1 MGKTRQQANLVS
13 DGFLTTDLSNTK
25 INHTGSLLVS
35 ASFSGSGLK
44 VDGNIDITSGD
55 LNVTSEGSFGKI
67 FGDGS
72 GLTNMTFE
80 MSDDSTPKLSA
91 NLDLNENQIFTTS
104 SVDKTLVTSQTANL
118 NFKAISG
125 GGWDIRNL
133 KDGSAVSSGQSVV
146 RGQTTSLTAF
156 DSNSTQW
163 KILAPLQRN
172 GRFGLLFARSPHSI
186 GISTDYDYNNYGNKW
201 DIRGFSDDGGVQYF
215 TSQAITSRAYNY
227 SRSLGGYGMAEDF
240 NIVVD
245 KAKGKVYG
253 VFHFRNQSS
262 TYYEP
267 SLEFYSA
274 SSDYNYNSESIFS
287 PNGTTSRHVGSL
299 TNFFRNQDSVDD
311 LSQDSDN
318 YKGTFL
324 DDRQIVNQDYNSRY
338 VRRWSNMIMQPDGLT
353 QIGASRP
360 DYDNTNEYP
369 EMWQLHFED
378 PFYESQI
385 TQVDKKVFW
394 TVTKIDNF
402 IQDTLGGDNAPWA
415 DFNADDLENIP
426 SSNTWYLNAGFQI
439 VNNGRRVIYGVQ
451 EDDTYYGDLGAN
463 NPRLQTMLFQTD
475 LYIPWEIR
483 TMMAKTTV
491 SKSIFD
497 FFPDDTQ
504 SQILNDVRT
513 TRPSSRFGRF
523 IDNMHI
529 LQNGDFL
536 FSMGSGS
543 SERYNYIQV
552 SYDEGK
558 GYSAE
563 TIGSGPQPINPKRH
577 DLIAH
582 KLRFKNEVTASSH
595 INVSNKLSVETAS
608 LDTVKLKGDSLST
621 IIDNAKGNNTGHYVA
636 NPLYRSSLVYRN
648 PSSDKLESVLSG
660 HHHGGQNQTCY
671 GFNPKLGTGHATSN
685 LPSSLPSSNIPHFGQ
700 LDTTNNTIVDANDYF
715 GLDYRYRK
723 SRYSSQHGQLSF
735 GFGLTNANKYIYL
748 YPSQFPKFGCYK
760 IDFYSYTTA
769 SYDSEQ
775 MKVTPEEL
783 YVSRSNAAD
792 LYQQEIPHSGSI
804 GVGYSLGQVLTN
816 DTASMYYANVKKFDG
831 INKFVITY
839 LSGSTSGPLHAKIFD
854 VDETNDTWSIG
865 NDYRLSYGAQ
875 SSSLQDYGCIQGG
888 PGLCTSGSNAFVNVW
903 QNYLSGVESRRPND
917 DGDVR
922 KYNVCFVDGTTITSG
937 SDMIITGSIGSA
949 PSPYTGSVSGTFDY
963 GISASFDKDAYGSSR
978 TYSNFP
984 GLSQYPSSQA
994 DNVADT
1000 STMYGRRYHDFTRRL
1015 NKVAYDKTTDRF
1027 VFLFGGGGYN
1037 NSALYNNGWKYAL
1050 ASSNGDTLN
1059 VQSVLRIS
1067 DDVPGNDDNDSLYS
1081 VTLRVSNG
1089 VVYVTALIRSDST
1102 SSNNSSVAFS
1112 NWGFIEK
1119 EREVISFIAPES
1131 YGWSLGYSDYSTRS
1145 EFSNSFTSTGFPMV
1159 LTPTVK
1165 KWNGTNCIFLH
1176 MIVPQRNGT
1185 TSSSTTYLVQSL
1197 ITYRIFL
1204 DHPKQSG
1211 YHKAEGY
1218 NYDIARAEM
1227 PPMIAEING
1236 SSDEFNTN
1244 MFRYPPTSHQVSPS
1258 DDDGHTHELT
1268 GVYWAMDKTGA
1279 GDMMYDSDILEA
1291 LNLIQHPSSA
1301 HSGHKESVASFL
1313 DSFYDISN
1321 QNQTYRPNSLVPIY
1335 SDDGNT
1341 LIFHS
1346 WGSYQKQFLPSD
1358 LSTNVGQDNH
1368 FRAYIASMIDDP
1380 RTNNDFKDKIIGA
1393 TDSIGISSLGGAPT
1407 PEYMQSG
1414 SRVLLRFEGQ
1424 ILEVTSS
1431 LISGSGNRLIPIQ
1444 TGVFTSGSGPTH
1456 QADVTNT
1463 PNTFIPGKRVFIE
1476 DGTGIYTHN
1485 SSSLEVGIAT
1495 SETELL
1501 LQIKR

>member
-67 FGDGS
+67 VGDGS

-104 SVDKTLVTSQTANL
+104 SVDKTLETSQTANL

-133 KDGSAVSSGQSVV
+133 KDGSAVSSGQTVV
-146 RGQTTSLTAF
+146 RGTTVSLANY
-156 DSNSTQW
+156 DSTTYQW

-172 GRFGLLFARSPHSI
+172 GRFGLLYARSPHRI

-201 DIRGFSDDGGVQYF
+201 DIRGFSGDGGTQIF
-215 TSQAITSRAYNY
+215 TSQATTSRSYTY
-227 SRSLGGYGMAEDF
+227 SRSLGGNGLAEDF

-253 VFHFRNQSS
+253 VFHFRGQGTN
-262 TYYEP
+262 YYEP

-287 PNGTTSRHVGSL
+287 PDGTTDRHIGSL
-299 TNFFRNQDSVDD
+299 TNFFRSQTDGVDD
-311 LSQDSDN
+311 SNQDSDN

-324 DDRQIVNQDYNSRY
+324 DDRTIINHDYNSRY
-338 VRRWSNMIMQPDGLT
+338 NKRWSNMIMKPDGLT
-353 QIGASRP
+353 QIGAARP
-360 DYDNTNEYP
+360 DYSRTSDYSD
-369 EMWQLHFED
+369 MWQLHFED

-385 TQVDKKVFW
+385 QQEDKKIFW
-394 TVTKIDNF
+394 TVTRIDNF

-426 SSNTWYLNAGFQI
+426 SSNNWYVNAGFQI
-439 VNNGRRVIYGVQ
+439 VNNGRRVIYSVQ
-451 EDDTYYGDLGAN
+451 EYDNYSGALGSS

-491 SKSIFD
+491 SKSLFD

-513 TRPSSRFGRF
+513 TRPGSYYGRF

-543 SERYNYIQV
+543 GDTPNYIQV
-552 SYDEGK
+552 SYDESK

-563 TIGSGPQPINPKRH
+563 TIGSGPQPVNSKRH

-595 INVSNKLSVETAS
+595 INVSNELSVETAS
-608 LDTVKLKGDSLST
+608 LDVVTFKGDTFSSL
-621 IIDNAKGNNTGHYVA
+621 IEIPLKNDTGHYVA
-636 NPLYRSSLVYRN
+636 SPLYRSSLVYRN
-648 PSSDKLESVLSG
+648 PSTDKLESVLSG
-660 HHHGGQNQTCY
+660 HHHGGQNITCY
-671 GFNPKLGTGHATSN
+671 GFNPKLFISQYAE

-700 LDTTNNTIVDANDYF
+700 LDTTNNTTVDANDYF
-715 GLDYRYRK
+715 GLDYRLRQ
-723 SRYSSQHGQLSF
+723 SRYTSQHGQLSF

-783 YVSRSNAAD
+783 YISRSNAAD

-804 GVGYSLGQVLTN
+804 GVGYSLGQVLTT

-854 VDETNDTWSIG
+854 VDETNDTWSVG

-903 QNYLSGVESRRPND
+903 QNYLSGVESYQPND

-963 GISASFDKDAYGSSR
+963 GISASFDVDAYGSSR
-978 TYSNFP
+978 TYYNFP
-984 GLSQYPSSQA
+984 GLCQYGSGQYNNRNDSYTA
-994 DNVADT
+994 
-1000 STMYGRRYHDFTRRL
+1000 YGRKYHDFTRRL

-1027 VFLFGGGGYN
+1027 VFVLGGGGYN
-1037 NSALYNNGWKYAL
+1037 NSAIRAQGWKYAL
-1050 ASSNGDTLN
+1050 ASSNGNTLN
-1059 VQSVLRIS
+1059 MQSVLRIS
-1067 DDVPGNDDNDSLYS
+1067 ADVPGSTLNDSLFS
-1081 VTLRVSNG
+1081 VRVRVSNG
-1089 VVYVTALIRSDST
+1089 VVYVTGLIRNNTT
-1102 SSNNSSVAFS
+1102 SSNNYSYVFS

-1119 EREVISFIAPES
+1119 EREVISFIAPKS
-1131 YGWSLGYSDYSTRS
+1131 NPSHFGYTD
-1145 EFSNSFTSTGFPMV
+1145 SNRRTNFANSITSTGIPME
-1159 LTPTVK
+1159 LSPTVK
-1165 KWNGTNCIFLH
+1165 KWNGTTCIFLH
-1176 MIVPQRNGT
+1176 MIVPIRND
-1185 TSSSTTYLVQSL
+1185 SSPNKLQQNLV
-1197 ITYRIFL
+1197 TYRIFL

-1211 YHKAEGY
+1211 YHLNEGY
-1218 NYDIARAEM
+1218 NNDSYRAEY
-1227 PPMIAEING
+1227 PPYVAAINEG
-1236 SSDEFNTN
+1236 GDEYDSN
-1244 MFRYPPTSHQVSPS
+1244 MFRYVPGQQQLSPS
-1258 DDDGHTHELT
+1258 DDSGHTHELT
-1268 GVYWAMDKTGA
+1268 GVYWAMDKTSA
-1279 GDMMYDSDILEA
+1279 GDMLGDSDNEDA
-1291 LNLIQHPSSA
+1291 LGKIQHPSSA
-1301 HSGHKESVASFL
+1301 HDGHKEGVTPAI
-1313 DSFYDISN
+1313 DNYIDTEI
-1321 QNQTYRPNSLVPIY
+1321 QTYRPNSLVPIY

-1346 WGSYQKQFLPSD
+1346 WGSDEKQFLPSD
-1358 LSTNVGQDNH
+1358 LSTDVGQDNH
-1368 FRAYIASMIDDP
+1368 YRAYITSMIDDP
-1380 RTNNDFKDKIIGA
+1380 RTNDDFKDKIIGA
-1393 TDSIGISSLGGAPT
+1393 TDSINTEI

-1414 SRVLLRFEGQ
+1414 SRVSLKFEGQ
-1424 ILEVTSS
+1424 KLEVTSS

-1463 PNTFIPGKRVFIE
+1463 PNTFTPGKRVFIE